1 MLLEPNKTLLP
12 MQGRM
17 LELNLHQY
25 KPTTPKVVNVDMYET
40 KWK

>member
-1 MLLEPNKTLLP
+1 MLLEPNKMLLP
-12 MQGRM
+12 TQGRT

-25 KPTTPKVVNVDMYET
+25 KPTTLKAVHVDMYET